1 MKYFVLLISV
11 YCTFLAILPCQD
23 REDVAA
29 QVTRVIIQKGHATPE
44 RCGQETC
51 PPFCNCTCCSSA
63 RQIASKPVL
72 CVFTKEVVSIYPEI
86 TIPRTQSKAISI
98 WQPPQL
104 S

>member
-1 MKYFVLLISV
+1 MKYLALLISL

-29 QVTRVIIQKGHATPE
+29 QVTHVIIQKGHATPE
-44 RCGQETC
+44 RCSQETC

-63 RQIASKPVL
+63 RQVVSKTSL
-72 CVFTKEVVSIYPEI
+72 TVFTKTVVPVYPGLSTPE
-86 TIPRTQSKAISI
+86 TQSKAISI